1 MPKITFSQEVKDE
14 LCEVKIKKEE
24 ALAELAAMILFG
36 ENIVNNMITLRTERA
51 GIAARIQL
59 VFWKAIQEEVTIDI
73 VKGRKNYCIS
83 VSTEIAEKA
92 GVYFSDDGEI
102 ALDEDIYE
110 SESAKRAF
118 LRGAFIISGTIA
130 RPKKG
135 YSCELVT
142 YNENMSYLAA
152 EILESFDIKANTV
165 KRNNY
170 YVTYLKDKN
179 SVNDFL
185 NIVGAHKLMMDFM
198 VTQIEK
204 DVNNRENRALNC
216 QTANLD
222 RTISA
227 SALQCRAIIDLKE
240 RPIWD
245 TIDERTKELAELR
258 LQFFDLS
265 LTAIGEKMS
274 PPMTKSSVNR
284 RMKKLIDLAEEK

>member
-59 VFWKAIQEEVTIDI
+59 AFWKAIQEEVTIDI

-83 VSTEIAEKA
+83 VPTVIAEKA

-110 SESAKRAF
+110 SENAKRAF

-227 SALQCRAIIDLKE
+227 SAFQCRAIMELKE

-245 TIDERTKELAELR
+245 TLDERTRELAELR
-258 LQFFDLS
+258 MQFFDLS

>member
-1 MPKITFSQEVKDE
+1 
-14 LCEVKIKKEE
+14 
-24 ALAELAAMILFG
+24 
-36 ENIVNNMITLRTERA
+36 
-51 GIAARIQL
+51 
-59 VFWKAIQEEVTIDI
+59 
-73 VKGRKNYCIS
+73 
-83 VSTEIAEKA
+83 
-92 GVYFSDDGEI
+92 
-102 ALDEDIYE
+102 
-110 SESAKRAF
+110 
-118 LRGAFIISGTIA
+118 
-130 RPKKG
+130 
-135 YSCELVT
+135 
-142 YNENMSYLAA
+142 
-152 EILESFDIKANTV
+152 
-165 KRNNY
+165 
-170 YVTYLKDKN
+170 
-179 SVNDFL
+179 
-185 NIVGAHKLMMDFM
+185 MMDFM

>member
-59 VFWKAIQEEVTIDI
+59 AFWKAIQEEVTIDI

-83 VSTEIAEKA
+83 VSTEIVERA

-185 NIVGAHKLMMDFM
+185 NIVGAHKQMMDFM

>member
-1 MPKITFSQEVKDE
+1 MAKITFSQEVKEE
-14 LCEVKIKKEE
+14 LCEVKFNHEE

-36 ENIVNNMITLRTERA
+36 ENINDGKITLRTDNA
-51 GIAARIQL
+51 SIAARIQL
-59 VFWKAIQEEVTIDI
+59 IFRKAIEEEVSIDL
-73 VKGRKNYCIS
+73 VKGRRNYSIDIFS
-83 VSTEIAEKA
+83 DVAENA

-110 SESAKRAF
+110 SESTKRAF
-118 LRGAFIISGTIA
+118 LRGAFIVSGTITQ
-130 RPKKG
+130 PEKS

-152 EILESFDIKANTV
+152 EMLENFGIKANTV
-165 KRNNY
+165 KRNHS

-185 NIVGAHKLMMDFM
+185 NIVGAHKIMLDFM
-198 VTQIEK
+198 MKQIEK
-204 DVNNRENRALNC
+204 DVHNRDNRTSNC

-227 SALQCRAIIDLKE
+227 AAFQIKAIMKLKD
-240 RPIWD
+240 RQVWN
-245 TIDERTKELAELR
+245 TIDEQTKKLAELR
-258 LQFFDLS
+258 VEFFDLS
-265 LTAIGEKMS
+265 LSAIGEKMN

-284 RMKKLIDLAEEK
+284 RMKKLMDLAEDI